1 MKKIAI
7 LLWVMIGSLGVNAQ
21 PSVELRNH
29 KNPTIDGLVE
39 YAESLGHHIIT
50 AYANYGIYR
59 KVQRINIEFRS
70 DSTYM
75 EGTNGSESESQI
87 RGAMRLDSIFAIKD
101 RNSYL
106 MLDSIRQAYKELSK
120 VARESNMWES
130 HENGTDSV
138 SYAISLGR
146 PSVMIPNKNTETI
159 TFIYKQN
166 KQSLPIPHTINGYA
180 NFTYDYHTD
189 SIWRPYNDELDA
201 SDIMKDIEKICTRD
215 GARIQHF
222 TVYNDK
228 THDYTGDLFS
238 GVYTKDGKKWNS
250 ETTGVLCIAS
260 SIEIANQIIDD
271 IYEATWAYLDEHPHV
286 GFDFAHIHLKE
297 NTGSLL
303 PFVHIWNNHEVIRVE
318 PCVDRGEK
326 YDKQAY
332 CIMVRQIKGT
342 EFLPKGW
349 SRMKSYNNGK
359 YEYYDSPITE

>member
-87 RGAMRLDSIFAIKD
+87 RGAMRIDSIFAIKD

-130 HENGTDSV
+130 HENGTDSI
-138 SYAISLGR
+138 SYPMSLGR
-146 PSVMIPNKNTETI
+146 PSVMIPNKNTETN
-159 TFIYKQN
+159 TFNYKQN
-166 KQSLPIPHTINGYA
+166 NQTRARTTTFIP
-180 NFTYDYHTD
+180 
-189 SIWRPYNDELDA
+189 S
-201 SDIMKDIEKICTRD
+201 C
-215 GARIQHF
+215 
-222 TVYNDK
+222 
-228 THDYTGDLFS
+228 
-238 GVYTKDGKKWNS
+238 
-250 ETTGVLCIAS
+250 
-260 SIEIANQIIDD
+260 
-271 IYEATWAYLDEHPHV
+271 
-286 GFDFAHIHLKE
+286 
-297 NTGSLL
+297 
-303 PFVHIWNNHEVIRVE
+303 
-318 PCVDRGEK
+318 
-326 YDKQAY
+326 
-332 CIMVRQIKGT
+332 
-342 EFLPKGW
+342 
-349 SRMKSYNNGK
+349 
-359 YEYYDSPITE
+359 